1 MADTDT
7 QSAASSTLGK
17 TLGTDMSG
25 LTDLYT
31 KQAEAEG
38 DVERAKLR
46 QKQTELGG
54 KAKAERAYSTG
65 LRQQYAAAEPTLMS
79 APPKFNP
86 TKDTQEGLTGLAALM
101 TVGGMIIGSKGM
113 MSGTNAMNAMT
124 GVLKGYQEGNKER
137 IAFETQMY
145 EKEMENWKTTL
156 QQTRDSLAR
165 YEKLASSDLNTATA
179 QAAADAAAKGQ
190 DVIAAQIK
198 ANGITYMRQRMDKMI
213 DQTMTTT
220 AQLKNAMQEAS
231 GGLGPRNVL
240 AGIFGPEVAART
252 PEKQAEKLVGG
263 INSIKS
269 TMDLIKKA
277 QDPEIK
283 FGELGRIGVNISAA
297 FGRNLGSDNSELSPQ
312 AVSNSI
318 DQAAN
323 EAGLSSTDKNV
334 VFYKEV
340 VFTALELERQAR
352 GGSILPVAV
361 MKTLTPLLDP
371 RNTTREAY
379 VEILRRRAQ
388 DVARSTGLSQEQI
401 NSALTKMPSVNIG
414 MPGAAAPRP
423 ASDVVNVSSEAEAEA
438 LPRGTKFN
446 FNGRTGTVE

>member
-7 QSAASSTLGK
+7 QSAASPTLGK

-137 IAFETQMY
+137 IAFETQKY

-165 YEKLASSDLNTATA
+165 YEKLASSDLNAATS

-277 QDPEIK
+277 QDPEIQ
-283 FGELGRIGVNISAA
+283 FGELGRIGTNITAA
-297 FGRNLGSDNSELSPQ
+297 FRRNLGSDNSELSPQ
-312 AVSNSI
+312 AVSTSI
-318 DQAAN
+318 DQAAK
-323 EAGLSSTDKNV
+323 EAGLSPNDKNV
-334 VFYKEV
+334 VFYKEAI
-340 VFTALELERQAR
+340 FTALELERQAR

-361 MKTLTPLLDP
+361 MKTLGPLLDP
-371 RNTTREAY
+371 KSMTREAY
-379 VEILRRRAQ
+379 VEVLRRRAE
-388 DVARSTGLSQEQI
+388 DVARSTMLSQEQI
-401 NSALTKMPSVNIG
+401 NTAISKMPSVNIG
-414 MPGAAAPRP
+414 FSGAPP
-423 ASDVVNVSSEAEAEA
+423 ASVPAASSNIPSGVSVS
-438 LPRGTKFN
+438 GW
-446 FNGRTGTVE
+446 